1 MLSAAAYLLIFLLH
15 LSASTTCDAASQ
27 NHDVHYHPAMMM
39 ARRGGPTPQPSP
51 SSVEVAGVVGG
62 APQPPVSFAVEAG
75 KRDTGAAR
83 MMEPSP
89 MPAPRGEGA
98 SSESEASAT
107 ESASDD
113 VSVDYAGPRTHP
125 HDPPAGPAKSID

>member
-15 LSASTTCDAASQ
+15 LSASTTGDAASQ

-51 SSVEVAGVVGG
+51 SSVEVAGVGG